1 MGCGASKVEPQ
12 KNERKFSVHAERTT
26 DKRSNGHTNGVNI
39 GAVLNPIESSARK
52 DAILKPQITE
62 INGNVLVDSTDT
74 SDNRRQSSSN
84 GVLTSHASSP
94 LLSSQSRSVA
104 FDIPLGQ
111 NGSAPIAV
119 RPPRR
124 LQKIESAPVLTKEAL
139 EQKQAAADLKRQKEL
154 EKKVKVMSKRR
165 SELLL
170 AREMDKSQQQKV
182 ELEEKLAASEKK
194 REKTH
199 ASIKEKQRRREEM
212 AKRVRMRAKK
222 MKEDDVADLNVDPD
236 ETYNA
241 DEEDESWD
249 IGSPQSFAGSTG
261 KIDKDD
267 NEQTGF
273 KESGTGSEKNEGETA
288 EKQQQEMKEVHDF
301 FDL

>member
-39 GAVLNPIESSARK
+39 GAVLNPIESSAGK
-52 DAILKPQITE
+52 DANLKPQITE

-170 AREMDKSQQQKV
+170 AREVDKSQQQKA
-182 ELEEKLAASEKK
+182 ELDEKLAASEKK

-199 ASIKEKQRRREEM
+199 ASIKEKQRRREEK

-261 KIDKDD
+261 KVDKDD
-267 NEQTGF
+267 NEQIGF
-273 KESGTGSEKNEGETA
+273 KESGTGSQTNEGETA

>member
-1 MGCGASKVEPQ
+1 M
-12 KNERKFSVHAERTT
+12 
-26 DKRSNGHTNGVNI
+26 
-39 GAVLNPIESSARK
+39 
-52 DAILKPQITE
+52 
-62 INGNVLVDSTDT
+62 
-74 SDNRRQSSSN
+74 
-84 GVLTSHASSP
+84 
-94 LLSSQSRSVA
+94 
-104 FDIPLGQ
+104 
-111 NGSAPIAV
+111 
-119 RPPRR
+119 
-124 LQKIESAPVLTKEAL
+124 TKEAL
-139 EQKQAAADLKRQKEL
+139 EQKQAVAELKRQKEL

-170 AREMDKSQQQKV
+170 AREMDKSQQQKA
-182 ELEEKLAASEKK
+182 ELEGKLAASEKK

-199 ASIKEKQRRREEM
+199 ASIKEKQRRREEK

-249 IGSPQSFAGSTG
+249 IGSPQSFTGSTE
-261 KIDKDD
+261 KVDKDD
-267 NEQTGF
+267 NEQIGF
-273 KESGTGSEKNEGETA
+273 KESDTGSHTNEGETA